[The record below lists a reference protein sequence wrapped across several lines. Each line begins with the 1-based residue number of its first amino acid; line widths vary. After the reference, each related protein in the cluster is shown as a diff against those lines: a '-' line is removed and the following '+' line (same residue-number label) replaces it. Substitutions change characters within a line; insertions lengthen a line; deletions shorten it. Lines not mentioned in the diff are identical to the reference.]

1 MSRRFVFTSAIAAL
15 LTAPWSWALGQD
27 FVNPRGAALWGAAP
41 YFGYGYSGFGTGTT
55 PGAAY
60 LSGISQIIWA
70 QGEYN
75 EATSRAYINY
85 EAARKNYIANRKQWQ
100 QTYFAMRENNEA
112 QRLRRLER
120 GKHTP
125 EALAYAA
132 HSSAPRPLSS
142 DALDPITGR
151 LQWPDVLMRDEFSRQ
166 RLQID
171 QLFEVRASTSGA
183 DTDVVAIQQTVDE
196 MIRILRDEIHDLPV
210 DQYMAARKFLDRL
223 AYSARA

>member
-1 MSRRFVFTSAIAAL
+1 MTRHFLFIGAIAAFL
-15 LTAPWSWALGQD
+15 SAPCSSAIGQD
-27 FVNPRGAALWGAAP
+27 FVNPRAAALWGSAP

-85 EAARKNYIANRKQWQ
+85 EEARKNYIANRKQWQ

-112 QRLRRLER
+112 QRQRKLER
-120 GKHTP
+120 DKHTP

-151 LQWPDVLMRDEFSRQ
+151 LQWPDVLMRDEFSRD

-171 QLFEVRASTSGA
+171 QLFEVRASTGGA
-183 DTDVVAIQQTVDE
+183 DTDVVAIQRAVDE
-196 MIRILRDEIHDLPV
+196 MIQILRDEIQDLPV
-210 DQYMAARKFLDRL
+210 DQYMAARKFLDRV
-223 AYSARA
+223 AFSARA